1 MPMPHPSSHFMVCL
15 LSGISEQCVCSLL
28 CMCLVFLGPLAHI
41 WFKILLGHARCAIA
55 GLFVGLLCRLA
66 HLVSALVWAP
76 PVVACGGGGGGP
88 LGGRTACRS
97 RAFVFL
103 EGRYWLFALEGL
115 MPHSWA
121 QRLSASSRIRL
132 SEAAWVV
139 PERWLV
145 LVLRWSAHA
154 LVCGCVCWQL
164 RSGCLSVACGAGGAC
179 LRSSGPERRMIRSS
193 RVCPLHVL
201 MSCPARSRSESP
213 KQRRF
218 LMHRPQIAAS
228 LSLSASLHIVYSL
241 AQAPMAA

>member
-1 MPMPHPSSHFMVCL
+1 
-15 LSGISEQCVCSLL
+15 
-28 CMCLVFLGPLAHI
+28 MCLQLVVHVSRLSRSVGTYLVQDIAWSCAVRHCWVVCRSVVPLGASRKRI
-41 WFKILLGHARCAIA
+41 GLGAA
-55 GLFVGLLCRLA
+55 GCGL
-66 HLVSALVWAP
+66 
-76 PVVACGGGGGGP
+76 GGGGGP